1 MSYMQTDATAIARR
15 DRWVGAGTLMAP
27 IVRAKT
33 MTKQTAMFVLM
44 RNCARRSV
52 PEEDGGEVKHTI
64 AMLNNGRRI
73 DYLLQVWRRPFN
85 VVACA

>member
-1 MSYMQTDATAIARR
+1 
-15 DRWVGAGTLMAP
+15 
-27 IVRAKT
+27 
-33 MTKQTAMFVLM
+33 M